1 MLAALVIIPAMATTG
16 ATLDQG
22 GPGLLF
28 IYLPNLI
35 SSMPGSTIIAII
47 FFVAVLF
54 AGNDITDQSL
64 RSTDRNRTGKASRRK
79 KDRLRDYRSD
89 WRDRLLIDPGHR
101 I

>member
-47 FFVAVLF
+47 FSLQCFC
-54 AGNDITDQSL
+54 GNDITDQSL

>member
-1 MLAALVIIPAMATTG
+1 M
-16 ATLDQG
+16 
-22 GPGLLF
+22 
-28 IYLPNLI
+28 
-35 SSMPGSTIIAII
+35 
-47 FFVAVLF
+47 
-54 AGNDITDQSL
+54 TDQSL